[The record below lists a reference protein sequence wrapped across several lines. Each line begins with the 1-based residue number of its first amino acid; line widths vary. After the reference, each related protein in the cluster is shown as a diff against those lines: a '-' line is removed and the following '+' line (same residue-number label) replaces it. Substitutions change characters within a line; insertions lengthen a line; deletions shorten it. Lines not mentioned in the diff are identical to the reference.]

1 MTIAGSDGKPVVI
14 PPALVAQAQLGQL
27 KPGPDGTVTVQGSDG
42 KPVKIPATTL
52 AATAAASVVPAGRQH
67 CSKLKI
73 NLSPRIDSCTQM
85 VGFKRY
91 SHTIETKASES
102 LKQKIKTINFEGFFQ
117 SLSYTVLTEINH
129 SISYSNRHIR

>member
-42 KPVKIPATTL
+42 KPMKIPATTL

-73 NLSPRIDSCTQM
+73 TLLPRIDSCTQM
-85 VGFKRY
+85 VGFV
-91 SHTIETKASES
+91 
-102 LKQKIKTINFEGFFQ
+102 
-117 SLSYTVLTEINH
+117 LSYHRNKGK
-129 SISYSNRHIR
+129 SIFTAENQNYQF